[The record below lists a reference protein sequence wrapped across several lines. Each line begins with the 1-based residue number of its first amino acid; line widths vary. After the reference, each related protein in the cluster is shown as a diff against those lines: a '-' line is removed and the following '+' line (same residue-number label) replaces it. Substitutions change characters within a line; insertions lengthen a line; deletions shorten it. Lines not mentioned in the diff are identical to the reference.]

1 MIRDRKFVAIVFCS
15 LVATL
20 LSISVAYASLQST
33 LVTTLNQMSQEAMTW
48 DIAFVS
54 GTITGEAVVNN
65 SGNISC
71 GTATATATTISG
83 ISPTLSDVGDKCAY
97 TFTVRNDGTIA
108 GEIASITVTDPTGLT
123 CTKTGSTMVCG
134 DITYKL
140 RYDSAS
146 SNTLVAVNDTINP
159 KSGSTATTK
168 TVVLTVEYTGAT
180 AAADDF
186 TQSGFSYTI
195 LYAQH

>member
-1 MIRDRKFVAIVFCS
+1 MIRDKKFVVIVICS

-20 LSISVAYASLQST
+20 FSISIAYASLQST

-48 DIAFVS
+48 DIAFVT
-54 GTITGEAVVNN
+54 GTITGQAVVNN

-83 ISPTLSDVGDKCAY
+83 IAPTLSDVGDKCAY
-97 TFTVRNDGTIA
+97 TFTIRNDGTIG
-108 GEIASITVTDPTGLT
+108 GEISSITITDPSGLT

-140 RYDSAS
+140 HYDSAS
-146 SNTLVAVNDTINP
+146 STTLVAVNDTIDP
-159 KSGSTATTK
+159 KVGNTATTR
-168 TVVLTVEYTGAT
+168 TVVLTVEYTGST
-180 AAADDF
+180 AAEDDF